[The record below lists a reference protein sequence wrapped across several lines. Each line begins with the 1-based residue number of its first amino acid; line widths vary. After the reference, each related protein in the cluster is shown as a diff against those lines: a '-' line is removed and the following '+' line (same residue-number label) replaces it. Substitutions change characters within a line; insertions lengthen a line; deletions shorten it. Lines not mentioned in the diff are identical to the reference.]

1 MKLDMYLCV
10 EVRSKFTGKPMIYD
24 LSFHGCELWWT
35 CLISLAQIAIVGSR
49 KADKVHYRN
58 LRCLGH
64 CLRNEIRHVFVRRS
78 QIKVHFDGKPM
89 IYDLSFHGCELWWT
103 CLISLAQIA
112 IVGSRKADKVHYR
125 NLRCLGH
132 CLRNEIRH
140 VFVRRSQI
148 KVHRKAYD
156 IRLKFS
162 WMWTLMNMSNFIGAN
177 CDCRQSQSG
186 QSTLS
191 QFALFRA
198 LPKKWN

>member
-1 MKLDMYLCV
+1 MDVNKVSMNMSNFIGANCDC
-10 EVRSKFTGKPMIYD
+10 RQSQSGQST
-24 LSFHGCELWWT
+24 LSQFALFRA
-35 CLISLAQIAIVGSR
+35 L
-49 KADKVHYRN
+49 
-58 LRCLGH
+58 
-64 CLRNEIRHVFVRRS
+64 LRNEIRHVFVRRS
-78 QIKVHFDGKPM
+78 QIKVH
-89 IYDLSFHGCELWWT
+89 
-103 CLISLAQIA
+103 
-112 IVGSRKADKVHYR
+112 RKAYDIRLKFSWMWTLMNMSNFIGANCDCR
-125 NLRCLGH
+125 QSQSGQSTLSQFALFRH

-191 QFALFRA
+191 QFALFRHCLRNEIRLKFSWMWTLKIWICA
-198 LPKKWN
+198 V